1 MPIMVPLADV
11 IGLTRQTAVVAFQC
25 GDGISNSIIPTGAS
39 LLAALGVANIKYES
53 WVRFIWPLIL
63 VQSAI
68 AAVFMVAATLMK
80 LGPF

>member
-25 GDGISNSIIPTGAS
+25 GDGISNSIIPTSGS
-39 LLAALGVANIKYES
+39 LLAALGIANIKYEE
-53 WVRFIWPLIL
+53 WVRFIWPLMLIL
-63 VQSAI
+63 SAV
-68 AAVFMVAATLMK
+68 AAVFMVIATLIN